1 MSLDPPDPSAI
12 PGAIPG
18 ADPSADP
25 SASDAAARSELAIW
39 FGHSDARGWW
49 LLVTGVGVAGGL
61 VSAGYVELLRALT
74 RVVGPTH
81 FSKGVD
87 IAVLAGVGLAI
98 GLLVK
103 LLGDPGNVEMLFDNV
118 HIGGKPS
125 DVRALR
131 TLIPVSLL
139 GIAAGSAIGPEA
151 PLVQTTGTIGS
162 WFAERLGMRTIDSRV
177 LAITG
182 MASAFA
188 VLFGA
193 PLGAALFALEILHRR
208 GLEYYEALLPAAF
221 GAISGWVVFVGVT
234 RAGFVPVWTFPT
246 VDSLAY
252 VDFLIGLGAGVAA
265 AGIAV
270 AFTYSV
276 KGLRHAFN
284 RLPELSRPVLGGV
297 VLGCLALVSTYSLT
311 FGESQIQTV
320 ATARLAVGTLVV
332 AAICKFAATSVV
344 VSAGWRG
351 GFIIPLFFIGAAIGA
366 SASHLAPHH
375 EIVLVC
381 ALMAAVNVG
390 VTKTPFGSTVVIAEM
405 SGLRLL
411 PPVLLACLMCLL
423 LTSRIALIETQ
434 RART

>member
-1 MSLDPPDPSAI
+1 MSAEAPEPLAI
-12 PGAIPG
+12 S
-18 ADPSADP
+18 D
-25 SASDAAARSELAIW
+25 DAAGHHELAVW

-49 LLVTGVGVAGGL
+49 LVVTAVGVISGA
-61 VSAGYVELLRALT
+61 VSAGYVELLRVLT
-74 RVVGPTH
+74 RWIGPGQ

-87 IAVLAGVGLAI
+87 VAVLAGVGLAI
-98 GLLVK
+98 ALLVK
-103 LLGDPGNVEMLFDNV
+103 LLGNPGNVEMLFDNV

-125 DVRALR
+125 DIRALR
-131 TLIPVSLL
+131 TLIPVSLI

-151 PLVQTTGTIGS
+151 PLVQTTGTLGTWI
-162 WFAERLGMRTIDSRV
+162 AERLGMRTVDSRV

-221 GAISGWVVFVGVT
+221 GALSGWVVFVAAT
-234 RAGFVPVWTFPT
+234 RAGFVPVWSFPT
-246 VDSLAY
+246 VASLAY
-252 VDFLIGLGAGVAA
+252 VDFLIGIGAGIVAA
-265 AGIAV
+265 AVAV
-270 AFTYSV
+270 AFTYTV
-276 KGLRHAFN
+276 KAMRTAFN
-284 RLPELSRPVLGGV
+284 RLPTLTRPVIGGV
-297 VLGCLALVSTYSLT
+297 LLGCLALISTYSLT
-311 FGESQIQTV
+311 FGETQIQTI
-320 ATARLAVGTLVV
+320 ATVKVGVGTLVV
-332 AAICKFAATSVV
+332 AVICKFLATSVV

-366 SASHLAPHH
+366 AVGHLAPSH
-375 EIVLVC
+375 EIVMVC

-411 PPVLLACLMCLL
+411 PPVLLASMMCLL
-423 LTSRIALIETQ
+423 LTSRVSLIETQ

>member
-1 MSLDPPDPSAI
+1 MSVEHTDPA
-12 PGAIPG
+12 A
-18 ADPSADP
+18 
-25 SASDAAARSELAIW
+25 ASDDAASRFELAVW

-49 LLVTGVGVAGGL
+49 LLVSAVGVIGGL
-61 VSAGYVELLRALT
+61 VSAGYVEMLRLLT
-74 RVVGPTH
+74 RTIGPDH

-87 IAVLAGVGLAI
+87 VAVLAGAGLVIA
-98 GLLVK
+98 LLVK
-103 LLGDPGNVEMLFDNV
+103 VLGDPGNVEMLFDNV
-118 HIGGKPS
+118 HVGGKPS
-125 DVRALR
+125 DLRALR
-131 TLIPVSLL
+131 TLIPVSLI

-162 WFAERLGMRTIDSRV
+162 WIAERLNMRTTDSRV

-221 GAISGWVVFVGVT
+221 GALSGWVVFVGVT

-246 VDSLAY
+246 MTSLAY
-252 VDFLIGLGAGVAA
+252 VDFLIGIGAGVAA
-265 AGIAV
+265 AVIAV

-276 KGLRHAFN
+276 KALRQGFN
-284 RLPELSRPVLGGV
+284 RLPTLSRPVIGGAALGV
-297 VLGCLALVSTYSLT
+297 LALISTYSLT
-311 FGESQIQTV
+311 FGETQIQTV
-320 ATARLAVGTLVV
+320 ATVKLSVSTLIV
-332 AAICKFAATSVV
+332 AAICKFVATTVV

-411 PPVLLACLMCLL
+411 PPVLLASIVCLL
-423 LTSRIALIETQ
+423 LTSRVSLIETQ

>member
-1 MSLDPPDPSAI
+1 MSIEEEI
-12 PGAIPG
+12 PLAGTDVAV
-18 ADPSADP
+18 
-25 SASDAAARSELAIW
+25 ARSELAIW
-39 FGHSDARGWW
+39 FGHSNARGWW
-49 LLVTGVGVAGGL
+49 PLVAGVGVVGGL
-61 VSAGYVELLRALT
+61 VSAGYVELLRVLT
-74 RVVGPTH
+74 RAIGPDH

-87 IAVLAGVGLAI
+87 IAVLAAVGLVIA
-98 GLLVK
+98 LLVK

-125 DVRALR
+125 DIRALR

-162 WFAERLGMRTIDSRV
+162 WIAERLGMRTVDSRV

-221 GAISGWVVFVGVT
+221 GALSGWIVFVAVT
-234 RAGFVPVWTFPT
+234 RAGFVPVWTFPIAN
-246 VDSLAY
+246 SLTS
-252 VDFLIGLGAGVAA
+252 VDFAIGIAAGVAA
-265 AGIAV
+265 AAIAV

-276 KGLRHAFN
+276 KGLRQGFN
-284 RLPELSRPVLGGV
+284 RLPALARPVIGGAALGG
-297 VLGCLALVSTYSLT
+297 LALISAYSVT
-311 FGESQIQTV
+311 FGEAQIQDV
-320 ATARLAVGTLVV
+320 ATIKLGVVTLIVG
-332 AAICKFAATSVV
+332 AICKFAATSVV

-366 SASHLAPHH
+366 SAAHLAPNH
-375 EIVLVC
+375 EIVLVL

-405 SGLRLL
+405 SGLRFL
-411 PPVLLACLMCLL
+411 PPVLLASLTCLL
-423 LTSRIALIETQ
+423 LTSRVSLIETQ